1 MSGKIGNK
9 DLIVS
14 NEFYILGTT
23 NILKAYGEKADIAI
37 IEAMKKLLDID
48 NKMSVF
54 KGTSEFSLINNH
66 AGESAVAVSDDTYY
80 VIKKSMQYAQMSNG
94 AFNPTIR
101 PVVELWNIGRNNSQV
116 PKEESIKEKLQ
127 LVNYRD
133 IILNDEKN
141 SIKLAHK
148 QQRIDG
154 GAIVKGFAADKV
166 KEILIKNG
174 VESAMIDLGGNIY
187 AMGVNAGADM
197 PWRIGIQNPLG
208 IRDEFVGVLSIVDKS
223 IVTSGDYERY
233 FIKDNKKYHH
243 IIDPRTGYPCNN
255 GVISA
260 TIVSDSSLDADALC
274 TCIYVMGVEEG
285 MKLVDSMEGVDAII
299 ITDDKKIHV
308 SSGIKENFILTNLD
322 FKIED

>member
-54 KGTSEFSLINNH
+54 KDTSEFSLINNH

-174 VESAMIDLGGNIY
+174 V
-187 AMGVNAGADM
+187 
-197 PWRIGIQNPLG
+197 
-208 IRDEFVGVLSIVDKS
+208 
-223 IVTSGDYERY
+223 
-233 FIKDNKKYHH
+233 
-243 IIDPRTGYPCNN
+243 
-255 GVISA
+255 ISA

-299 ITDDKKIHV
+299 ITDDKKVHV